1 MRRSHVLGAVLM
13 TMAGLAVPVAGGTL
27 YDFET
32 PAYSG
37 SPTGTSIAGQN
48 GWTTPTGAASVYTY
62 AANAPGLA
70 VNPNGGAQFLG
81 IVQANP
87 NPNTASPA
95 SRGRQ
100 SLDLS
105 TSNLWMFS
113 YDLIAASPGVTEAA
127 DSNVFNFASI
137 PILDNGVG
145 SATGGVMLSQLLI
158 WDTSALNA
166 TYTYEL
172 LGTDATNSGQFFAT
186 PGGTSSAF
194 NHLIQDHWYHIVLV
208 MDLTTNTLTQESIT
222 DLTLGGPTNSYGT
235 PTNFFLDGGQ
245 NNRRTTTQFG
255 LTVIGNFVNGSQNQ
269 AGLDNVAVT
278 DLNGTSVPEP
288 ATILLSA
295 FGLAGLWV
303 SRRRF
308 RS

>member
-1 MRRSHVLGAVLM
+1 MSVRGPVLGTEKFGEACMSRSVSGRRRSQILGGPMRRSRVLGAVLM

-48 GWTTPTGAASVYTY
+48 VWTTPTGAASVYTY

-113 YDLIAASPGVTEAA
+113 YDLIAASPGVA
-127 DSNVFNFASI
+127 
-137 PILDNGVG
+137 
-145 SATGGVMLSQLLI
+145 
-158 WDTSALNA
+158 
-166 TYTYEL
+166 
-172 LGTDATNSGQFFAT
+172 
-186 PGGTSSAF
+186 
-194 NHLIQDHWYHIVLV
+194 
-208 MDLTTNTLTQESIT
+208 
-222 DLTLGGPTNSYGT
+222 
-235 PTNFFLDGGQ
+235 
-245 NNRRTTTQFG
+245 
-255 LTVIGNFVNGSQNQ
+255 
-269 AGLDNVAVT
+269 
-278 DLNGTSVPEP
+278 
-288 ATILLSA
+288 
-295 FGLAGLWV
+295 
-303 SRRRF
+303 
-308 RS
+308 RSEE